1 MAEKFELRRS
11 SRAEISQAVAAI
23 DNDRPRL
30 VENALRVAQQLGK
43 RQMDRAFDRGDP
55 MLVVRK
61 HIDDLPTCGHEP
73 QHFAM
78 IDNPHLGN
86 LT

>member
-1 MAEKFELRRS
+1 
-11 SRAEISQAVAAI
+11 
-23 DNDRPRL
+23 
-30 VENALRVAQQLGK
+30 
-43 RQMDRAFDRGDP
+43 